1 MRLSK
6 ESIIVKRGT
15 KRIAGQSDFRESR
28 IMSDSTP
35 KPTVQSLLQS
45 STLLNALTPE
55 EMETLASTSRVVHVG
70 RGEIIWISGDEV
82 DYFGLA
88 GTGFVKMVRGNADG
102 TDVAVELMG
111 PGQIF
116 GMMGT
121 ITMAGC
127 PLTSIAVTDMW
138 YLRIPKRPFL
148 DIYEKN
154 VRLKDR
160 LVRRMT
166 LRLHGAMDLMARM
179 SSGRV
184 DERIAA
190 ILFILADSYGE
201 RHGKQLTLQV
211 PLTRQEISEMAG
223 TTVESCIRVI
233 SRWQKEGLVATDKH
247 IITILDEN
255 RLGKVLSK

>member
-1 MRLSK
+1 
-6 ESIIVKRGT
+6 
-15 KRIAGQSDFRESR
+15 
-28 IMSDSTP
+28 MSDSTP
-35 KPTVQSLLQS
+35 KPSVQSLLQS
-45 STLLNALTPE
+45 STLLNALTPDE
-55 EMETLASTSRVVHVG
+55 LESLAGLSRVVHVD
-70 RGEIIWISGDEV
+70 RGEIIWMTGDQV

-121 ITMAGC
+121 ISMGGC
-127 PLTSIAVTDMW
+127 PLTAIAVTDMW

-148 DIYEKN
+148 DIYESN
-154 VRLKDR
+154 VRLKDI

-201 RHGKQLTLQV
+201 RKGKAMTLRV
-211 PLTRQEISEMAG
+211 PLTRQEIAEMAG
-223 TTVESCIRVI
+223 TTVESCIRVM
-233 SRWQKEGLVATDKH
+233 SRWQKADLVSTEKH
-247 IITILDEN
+247 FITILDEQ
-255 RLGKVLSK
+255 RLTRILSK

>member
-1 MRLSK
+1 M
-6 ESIIVKRGT
+6 
-15 KRIAGQSDFRESR
+15 
-28 IMSDSTP
+28 
-35 KPTVQSLLQS
+35 
-45 STLLNALTPE
+45 NALTSDQ
-55 EMETLASTSRVVHVG
+55 MESLATTSRVAHVD
-70 RGEIIWISGDEV
+70 RGEIIWITGDEV

-121 ITMAGC
+121 IAMSGC
-127 PLTSIAVTDMW
+127 PLTAIAVTDMW

-148 DIYEKN
+148 EIYERN
-154 VRLKDR
+154 TNLKDR

-201 RHGKQLTLQV
+201 RHGKRLTLQV

-223 TTVESCIRVI
+223 TTVESCIRVM
-233 SRWQKEGLVATDKH
+233 SRWQKSGLVSTDKH
-247 IITILDEN
+247 IITILDEE
-255 RLGKVLSK
+255 RLGQVLSK

>member
-1 MRLSK
+1 
-6 ESIIVKRGT
+6 
-15 KRIAGQSDFRESR
+15 
-28 IMSDSTP
+28 MSDSTS

-45 STLLNALTPE
+45 STLLNALTAQE
-55 EMETLASTSRVVHVG
+55 LETLNSNSRVVRVE
-70 RGEIIWISGDEV
+70 RGEVIWMSGDQV
-82 DYFGLA
+82 DFFGLA

-121 ITMAGC
+121 ITMTGC
-127 PLTSIAVTDMW
+127 PLTAIAVTDMW
-138 YLRIPKRPFL
+138 YLRIPKRLFL
-148 DIYEKN
+148 DIYEQN
-154 VRLKDR
+154 TNLKDR

-201 RHGKQLTLQV
+201 RHGKRLTLQV
-211 PLTRQEISEMAG
+211 PLTRQEIAEMAG
-223 TTVESCIRVI
+223 TTVESCIRVM
-233 SRWQKEGLVATDKH
+233 SRWQKAELVATDKH
-247 IITILDEN
+247 VVTILDEE
-255 RLGKVLSK
+255 RLTRILSK

>member
-1 MRLSK
+1 M
-6 ESIIVKRGT
+6 
-15 KRIAGQSDFRESR
+15 F
-28 IMSDSTP
+28 DSTQ
-35 KPTVQSLLQS
+35 KPSVQSLLQS
-45 STLLNALTPE
+45 STLLNALTPA
-55 EMETLASTSRVVHVG
+55 EMETLATASRAVRVD
-70 RGEIIWISGDEV
+70 RGEIIWMTGEEV

-121 ITMAGC
+121 ITQTGC
-127 PLTSIAVTDMW
+127 PLTAVAVTDMW
-138 YLRIPKRPFL
+138 YVRIPKRPFL

-154 VRLKDR
+154 DRMKDR

-166 LRLHGAMDLMARM
+166 VRLHGAMDLMARM

-190 ILFILADSYGE
+190 ILFILSDSFGE
-201 RHGKQLTLQV
+201 RHGKKLTLQV

-223 TTVESCIRVI
+223 TTVESCIRVM
-233 SRWQKEGLVATDKH
+233 SRWQKEGIVSTDKH
-247 IITILDEN
+247 IVTILDED
-255 RLGKVLSK
+255 RLGQVLSK

>member
-1 MRLSK
+1 MH
-6 ESIIVKRGT
+6 
-15 KRIAGQSDFRESR
+15 
-28 IMSDSTP
+28 DSTP
-35 KPTVQSLLQS
+35 KPSISNLLQS

-55 EMETLASTSRVVHVG
+55 EMEGLATTSRVAHVD
-70 RGEIIWISGDEV
+70 RGEIIWMTGDDV

-88 GTGFVKMVRGNADG
+88 GTGFVKMVRGNSDG

-116 GMMGT
+116 GMMGA
-121 ITMAGC
+121 IAMSGC
-127 PLTSIAVTDMW
+127 PLTAIAVTDMW

-148 DIYEKN
+148 EIYARN
-154 VRLKDR
+154 VRLKDS

-201 RHGKQLTLQV
+201 RHGKRLTLQV
-211 PLTRQEISEMAG
+211 PLTRQEIAEMAG
-223 TTVESCIRVI
+223 TTVESCIRVM
-233 SRWQKEGLVATDKH
+233 SRWQKAGLVLTEKH
-247 IITILDEN
+247 VVTILDEE
-255 RLGKVLSK
+255 RLARVLSR

>member
-1 MRLSK
+1 
-6 ESIIVKRGT
+6 
-15 KRIAGQSDFRESR
+15 
-28 IMSDSTP
+28 MSDPTP

-45 STLLNALTPE
+45 STLLNALTSE
-55 EMETLASTSRVVHVG
+55 EMESLQSSSRVVHVA
-70 RGEIIWISGDEV
+70 RGETIWFTGDEV
-82 DYFGLA
+82 DFFGLA
-88 GTGFVKMVRGNADG
+88 GTGFIKMVRGNADG

-121 ITMAGC
+121 ITMTGC
-127 PLTSIAVTDMW
+127 PLTAIAVTDMW

-148 DIYEKN
+148 EIYEKN

-184 DERIAA
+184 EERIAA
-190 ILFILADSYGE
+190 ILFILSESYGE
-201 RHGKQLTLQV
+201 RHDGALTLRV

-223 TTVESCIRVI
+223 TTVESCIRVM
-233 SRWQKEGLVATDKH
+233 SRWQKAGLVSTDKH
-247 IITILDEN
+247 IITILNEQK
-255 RLGKVLSK
+255 LGLVLSK

>member
-1 MRLSK
+1 
-6 ESIIVKRGT
+6 
-15 KRIAGQSDFRESR
+15 
-28 IMSDSTP
+28 
-35 KPTVQSLLQS
+35 
-45 STLLNALTPE
+45 LNALTAE
-55 EMETLASTSRVVHVG
+55 EMESLHSTSRAVHVD
-70 RGEIIWISGDEV
+70 RGEVIWMTGDQV
-82 DYFGLA
+82 DFFGLA

-121 ITMAGC
+121 ITQTGC
-127 PLTSIAVTDMW
+127 PLTAIAVTDMW

-148 DIYEKN
+148 DIYDKN

-166 LRLHGAMDLMARM
+166 VRLHGAMDLMARM

-201 RHGKQLTLQV
+201 RHGKALTLQV

-223 TTVESCIRVI
+223 TTVESCIRVM
-233 SRWQKEGLVATDKH
+233 SRWQKAGLVTTDKH
-247 IITILDEN
+247 IVTILDEE
-255 RLGKVLSK
+255 RLTRILSK

>member
-1 MRLSK
+1 
-6 ESIIVKRGT
+6 
-15 KRIAGQSDFRESR
+15 
-28 IMSDSTP
+28 MSDSTP
-35 KPTVQSLLQS
+35 KPSVQALLQS

-55 EMETLASTSRVVHVG
+55 ELESLGSLSRVAHVE
-70 RGEIIWISGDEV
+70 RGEIIWMTGDEV

-88 GTGFVKMVRGNADG
+88 GTGFVKMVRGSAEG
-102 TDVAVELMG
+102 TDIAVELMG

-121 ITMAGC
+121 ISMSGC
-127 PLTSIAVTDMW
+127 PLTAIAVTEMW

-148 DIYEKN
+148 EIYDKS
-154 VRLKDR
+154 VRLKDI

-201 RHGKQLTLQV
+201 RHGNALTLRV
-211 PLTRQEISEMAG
+211 PLTRQEIAEMAG
-223 TTVESCIRVI
+223 TTVETCIRVM
-233 SRWQKEGLVATDKH
+233 SRWQKANLVATEKH
-247 IITILDEN
+247 YVSILDEK
-255 RLGKVLSK
+255 RLTQILSK

>member
-1 MRLSK
+1 MPDPD
-6 ESIIVKRGT
+6 I
-15 KRIAGQSDFRESR
+15 
-28 IMSDSTP
+28 

-45 STLLNALTPE
+45 STLLNALTPA
-55 EMETLASTSRVVHVG
+55 EMDSLLTSSRVVHVS
-70 RGEIIWISGDEV
+70 RGEIIWMTGDQV
-82 DYFGLA
+82 DFFGLA
-88 GTGFVKMVRGNADG
+88 GTGFIKMVRGNADG

-121 ITMAGC
+121 IAMSGC
-127 PLTSIAVTDMW
+127 PLTAIAVTDLW
-138 YLRIPKRPFL
+138 YLRIPKRQFL

-154 VRLKDR
+154 TVLKDR

-166 LRLHGAMDLMARM
+166 VRLHGAMDLMARM

-201 RHGKQLTLQV
+201 RDGKGLTLRV
-211 PLTRQEISEMAG
+211 PLTRQEIAEMAG
-223 TTVESCIRVI
+223 TTVESCIRVM
-233 SRWQKEGLVATDKH
+233 SRWQKANLVATDKH
-247 IITILDEN
+247 IVTILDEK
-255 RLGKVLSK
+255 RLTMILSK